1 MKRKSS
7 KCRKTV
13 KKHHRVPHRKSYLT
27 MIKQLRSM
35 DELSKQLYLI
45 K

>member
-1 MKRKSS
+1 MKRKSI

-13 KKHHRVPHRKSYLT
+13 KKHHRVSHRKSYLT
-27 MIKQLRSM
+27 MLKQLRSM

>member
-1 MKRKSS
+1 MKRKSI

-13 KKHHRVPHRKSYLT
+13 KKHHKILHRKSYLA
-27 MIKQLRSM
+27 MMKQLRSM

>member
-1 MKRKSS
+1 MKRKSI

-13 KKHHRVPHRKSYLT
+13 KKHHRVSHRKSYLA
-27 MIKQLRSM
+27 MLKQLRSV
-35 DELSKQLYLI
+35 DELSKQMYLI

>member
-1 MKRKSS
+1 MKRKSI

-13 KKHHRVPHRKSYLT
+13 KKQHRVSHRKSYLI
-27 MIKQLRSM
+27 MLKQLRSM